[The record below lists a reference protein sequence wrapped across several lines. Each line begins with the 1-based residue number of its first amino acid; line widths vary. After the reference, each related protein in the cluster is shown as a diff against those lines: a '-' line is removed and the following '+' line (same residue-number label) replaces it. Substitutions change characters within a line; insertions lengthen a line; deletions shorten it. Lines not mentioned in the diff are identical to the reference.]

1 MRPDRQQNCSGLPGE
16 GRGHKVGTAVPP
28 GLPNPVVVPTASGN
42 PDPCVRERDRQHNCG
57 RPVQGAG
64 DTMAPVTKD
73 GGQDLSAVRDPPGR
87 PVCLQGDSPVTPV
100 HDSPAGGQSSP
111 GSGRSQSDVGLRP
124 GVRFPPSDACPDGG
138 QQAQGLQGQNAAN
151 STLLVRRSVDASPDG
166 TPVRHASPDPHVSEA
181 PDQHGD
187 QLLGGQ
193 RGGPEADCM
202 ANMRSATGLNLPSAT
217 FALLE
222 NSWRPS
228 TRRQYQAVWK
238 EWSKFCQNESMD
250 PTSICVESML
260 GYLQYLFD
268 KGFAWRSIG
277 VHRSALSSI
286 LEAHKPVP
294 VGQHPL
300 VCRFVRGVF
309 NKRPPSV
316 RVVPTWDIGQVLMD
330 LSKDHPPEDLSLFR
344 LTAKVLFLL
353 AAFTAKRVSDLVL
366 FSVDSSLCHVT
377 DECIVLQTQF
387 GSKTDRPGHRSPP
400 VTLRKCEEESL
411 CPVRYVSAYKE
422 RTEPLRQASGTQ
434 QLFISPFTQRPVK
447 LATLRRWMVKVMR
460 EAEVIASAGS
470 TRATV
475 TSCAL
480 LHDVPLQQL
489 LNSADW
495 TREDTPFRHYVR
507 VLPERTLRSISSQ
520 RSLQDAV
527 LAQHERE

>member
-1 MRPDRQQNCSGLPGE
+1 
-16 GRGHKVGTAVPP
+16 
-28 GLPNPVVVPTASGN
+28 
-42 PDPCVRERDRQHNCG
+42 
-57 RPVQGAG
+57 
-64 DTMAPVTKD
+64 
-73 GGQDLSAVRDPPGR
+73 
-87 PVCLQGDSPVTPV
+87 
-100 HDSPAGGQSSP
+100 
-111 GSGRSQSDVGLRP
+111 
-124 GVRFPPSDACPDGG
+124 
-138 QQAQGLQGQNAAN
+138 
-151 STLLVRRSVDASPDG
+151 
-166 TPVRHASPDPHVSEA
+166 
-181 PDQHGD
+181 
-187 QLLGGQ
+187 
-193 RGGPEADCM
+193 M

-238 EWSKFCQNESMD
+238 EWSKFCPNESMD

-260 GYLQYLFD
+260 GYLQYFFD
-268 KGFAWRSIG
+268 KSFAWRSIG

-316 RVVPTWDIGQVLMD
+316 RAVPTWDIGQVLMY

-434 QLFISPFTQRPVK
+434 QLFISPFTHRPVK
-447 LATLRRWMVKVMR
+447 LATLRRWMVKVMQ
-460 EAEVIASAGS
+460 EAGVIASAGS

-475 TSCAL
+475 TSCAP

-507 VLPERTLRSISSQ
+507 VPPERTLRSISSQ

>member
-1 MRPDRQQNCSGLPGE
+1 
-16 GRGHKVGTAVPP
+16 
-28 GLPNPVVVPTASGN
+28 
-42 PDPCVRERDRQHNCG
+42 
-57 RPVQGAG
+57 
-64 DTMAPVTKD
+64 
-73 GGQDLSAVRDPPGR
+73 
-87 PVCLQGDSPVTPV
+87 
-100 HDSPAGGQSSP
+100 
-111 GSGRSQSDVGLRP
+111 
-124 GVRFPPSDACPDGG
+124 
-138 QQAQGLQGQNAAN
+138 
-151 STLLVRRSVDASPDG
+151 
-166 TPVRHASPDPHVSEA
+166 
-181 PDQHGD
+181 
-187 QLLGGQ
+187 
-193 RGGPEADCM
+193 
-202 ANMRSATGLNLPSAT
+202 
-217 FALLE
+217 
-222 NSWRPS
+222 
-228 TRRQYQAVWK
+228 
-238 EWSKFCQNESMD
+238 MD

-294 VGQHPL
+294 VAQHPL

-316 RVVPTWDIGQVLMD
+316 RVVPTWDIGQVLMY
-330 LSKDHPPEDLSLFR
+330 LSKDHPPADLSLFR

-460 EAEVIASAGS
+460 EAGVIASAGS

-480 LHDVPLQQL
+480 LHDVPLQL

-527 LAQHERE
+527 LAQHERGWLLGLRSRWQARVSRTYLFKSAGVSALFQDPFYPAECVHTCMVVHVYAVNMAVYKGVYIHLNSCGVASFILCELGEWTVLPFRPVYSGESCDWQTVTQECKMLHSHSAEIVEFWNSNA

>member
-1 MRPDRQQNCSGLPGE
+1 
-16 GRGHKVGTAVPP
+16 
-28 GLPNPVVVPTASGN
+28 
-42 PDPCVRERDRQHNCG
+42 
-57 RPVQGAG
+57 
-64 DTMAPVTKD
+64 
-73 GGQDLSAVRDPPGR
+73 
-87 PVCLQGDSPVTPV
+87 
-100 HDSPAGGQSSP
+100 
-111 GSGRSQSDVGLRP
+111 
-124 GVRFPPSDACPDGG
+124 
-138 QQAQGLQGQNAAN
+138 
-151 STLLVRRSVDASPDG
+151 
-166 TPVRHASPDPHVSEA
+166 
-181 PDQHGD
+181 
-187 QLLGGQ
+187 
-193 RGGPEADCM
+193 M

-294 VGQHPL
+294 VGQHL

-316 RVVPTWDIGQVLMD
+316 RVVPTWDIGQVLMY

-387 GSKTDRPGHRSPP
+387 GSKTDRPGHHSPP

-422 RTEPLRQASGTQ
+422 RMEPLRQASGTQ

-460 EAEVIASAGS
+460 EAGVIASAGS

-480 LHDVPLQQL
+480 LHDVPLHQL